1 MPHSPASRKRKVSSD
16 EEVSAK
22 RSRTTTEDEDSGVED
37 DEKEIDEDENEDEDE
52 PTASK
57 TVRVG
62 KMDVD
67 DNYESFYKGL
77 ILINP
82 QLRQIFHLLIDL
94 LIHSFPLSTA
104 AKYFLKRKVKSKL

>member
-1 MPHSPASRKRKVSSD
+1 MPHSPASRKRKVLSD

-22 RSRTTTEDEDSGVED
+22 RSHTTTEDEDSGVED

-67 DNYESFYKGL
+67 DDDLGGYGDDEGEHFIIVYL
-77 ILINP
+77 IYSLTYI
-82 QLRQIFHLLIDL
+82 R
-94 LIHSFPLSTA
+94 S
-104 AKYFLKRKVKSKL
+104 

>member
-37 DEKEIDEDENEDEDE
+37 DEKVIDEDEETDEDE
-52 PTASK
+52 PMASK
-57 TVRVG
+57 TVHVG

-67 DNYESFYKGL
+67 DDDLGGYRDDEDEYL
-77 ILINP
+77 IIVN
-82 QLRQIFHLLIDL
+82 
-94 LIHSFPLSTA
+94 
-104 AKYFLKRKVKSKL
+104 LK